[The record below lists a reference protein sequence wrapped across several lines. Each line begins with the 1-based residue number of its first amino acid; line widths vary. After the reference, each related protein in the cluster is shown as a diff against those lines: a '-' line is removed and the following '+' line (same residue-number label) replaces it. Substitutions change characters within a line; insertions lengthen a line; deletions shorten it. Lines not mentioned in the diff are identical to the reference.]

1 MHLARVPRGYAH
13 KWRKGRTPS
22 IVTLGTVN
30 SESVERQHN
39 LEEK

>member
-13 KWRKGRTPS
+13 KWREGHALGMAMP
-22 IVTLGTVN
+22 GTVN
-30 SESVERQHN
+30 LESVERQHN